1 MRKTNSGLVSLD
13 KAAAEEILRRY
24 VGPNLSVVG
33 ATTTSAAAIFMAKT
47 GCLEVRC
54 ENDWYEQNG
63 RLKVT
68 MQDPL
73 GGSALRM
80 YFHPETLERD
90 YKTEEAKKLE
100 TVQNDRREWVLTQGP
115 THCHQMVDRLWEGG

>member
-1 MRKTNSGLVSLD
+1 MRKTNRGLAPLD

-24 VGPNLSVVG
+24 VGPRLRVVG
-33 ATTTSAAAIFMAKT
+33 ATTTSDAAIFLAKT
-47 GCLEVRC
+47 GCLEIRC
-54 ENDWYEQNG
+54 ENDWYERNG

-80 YFHPETLERD
+80 YFHPGSLERD
-90 YKTEEAKKLE
+90 YEAEAAKKLE
-100 TVQNDRREWVLTQGP
+100 AVQHDRREWVLTQGP
-115 THCHQMVDRLWEGG
+115 DYCHKLVDELWEGG